1 LPNPAGLN
9 FVVLTLPIPAPGKL
23 VIFAMQWRKYGEKME
38 TVRRFSTNTLFSARF
53 SYMIY
58 NIAIVEDDPRQRAHY
73 AEALRSKGYRVSEY
87 DCSKQAVEGFEQEV
101 PDLAILDI
109 ILGSEVGGGFEVC
122 RSLKQLDPKVPV
134 IFLTTRGDEL
144 DKIYGLQLGAW
155 DYQTKPVSLEFLVT
169 RVESLF
175 KIKESNSS
183 HATEPGK
190 LGDIELNSANMR
202 VSWKGVPVELTPTEF
217 DILAALLNS
226 PEGASIEDLVR
237 ATRQGLVEDNTI
249 NTHIL
254 HIRKKI
260 KAIDADFNCI
270 KTRYGFGYGWICQ

>member
-1 LPNPAGLN
+1 
-9 FVVLTLPIPAPGKL
+9 
-23 VIFAMQWRKYGEKME
+23 M
-38 TVRRFSTNTLFSARF
+38 S
-53 SYMIY
+53 Y
-58 NIAIVEDDPRQRAHY
+58 NIAIVEDDELQRAHY
-73 AEALRSKGYRVSEY
+73 ADALRSNGYIVAEY
-87 DCSKQAVEGFEQEV
+87 ESREQAVHGFEHEI

-122 RSLKQLDPKVPV
+122 RDLKQRSPQIPV

-155 DYQTKPVSLEFLVT
+155 DYQTKPVSLDFLIT

-175 KIKESNSS
+175 RIKESSMNYS
-183 HATEPGK
+183 ADVRV
-190 LGDIELNSANMR
+190 LGDIEINPVTMR
-202 VSWKGVPVELTPTEF
+202 ASWKNTAVELTPTEF
-217 DILAALLNS
+217 DILSALLAN

-254 HIRKKI
+254 HIRKKL
-260 KAIDADFNCI
+260 KKVDADFNCI
-270 KTRYGFGYGWICQ
+270 KTRYGFGYCWICQ